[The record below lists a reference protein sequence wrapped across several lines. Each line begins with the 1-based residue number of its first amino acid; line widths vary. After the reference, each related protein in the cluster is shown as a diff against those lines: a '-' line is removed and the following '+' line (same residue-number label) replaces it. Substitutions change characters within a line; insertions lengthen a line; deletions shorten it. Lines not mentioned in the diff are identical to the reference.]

1 MDRVPVLIEAKDPIM
16 RMGVA
21 GQLRGRPELRLLA
34 DAEEHEAVVAVVVMD
49 GMSEREI
56 SELRRLHRRIPARLV
71 LVPTDID
78 DSGMSAAVE
87 CGVVGVVRR
96 VEASAERLTQVI
108 VAAARGEGSVP
119 ADLLGRLLKQMGR
132 LQREVLDPHGL
143 TFSVLTARE
152 VDVLR
157 LVADGFETREIAK
170 KLSYSERTVKN
181 VLHGLTTRLQLRN
194 RAHAVAYALRHDLI

>member
-1 MDRVPVLIEAKDPIM
+1 MERVPVLIEAKDPITRLGM
-16 RMGVA
+16 A
-21 GQLRGRPELRLLA
+21 GQLRGRPELRLLT
-34 DAEEHEAVVAVVVMD
+34 ESEAGEAAVAVVVVD
-49 GMSEREI
+49 GLSEQEV
-56 SELRRLHRRIPARLV
+56 SELRRLHRRLPARLV

-96 VEASAERLTQVI
+96 TEASAERLAQVI

-132 LQREVLDPHGL
+132 LQREVLDPRGITL
-143 TFSVLTARE
+143 SVLTTRE
-152 VDVLR
+152 ADVLR
-157 LVADGFETREIAK
+157 LLADGLETREIAT